1 MKMIETLK
9 KSKGK
14 SKPIT
19 INQEIRDKI
28 ASFKSYLIDY
38 MLDPSTPKKEKD
50 TLYYLL
56 YEMEPYEQNLLLAYY
71 EWGTEAAKMLN
82 VSTSVLQSNV
92 KRILF
97 KIKTN
102 KYKSKL

>member
-1 MKMIETLK
+1 MIETLK

-38 MLDPSTPKKEKD
+38 MRDPETPKKEKD
-50 TLYYLL
+50 TLYYVL

-71 EWGTEAAKMLN
+71 QWGTEAAQMLN
-82 VSTSVLQSNV
+82 VSTSVLQANV

-97 KIKTN
+97 KIN
-102 KYKSKL
+102 KYKSKI

>member
-1 MKMIETLK
+1 MIETLK

-19 INQEIRDKI
+19 INQEIRDRI

-50 TLYYLL
+50 TLYYVL

-97 KIKTN
+97 KIN

>member
-19 INQEIRDKI
+19 INQEIRNRI
-28 ASFKSYLIDY
+28 SSFKSYLIDY

-50 TLYYLL
+50 TLYYML

-97 KIKTN
+97 KIN

>member
-38 MLDPSTPKKEKD
+38 MLDPSTPKK
-50 TLYYLL
+50 
-56 YEMEPYEQNLLLAYY
+56 
-71 EWGTEAAKMLN
+71 
-82 VSTSVLQSNV
+82 
-92 KRILF
+92 
-97 KIKTN
+97 
-102 KYKSKL
+102 

>member
-1 MKMIETLK
+1 MIETLK

-19 INQEIRDKI
+19 INQEIRNKM

-50 TLYYLL
+50 TLYYML

-97 KIKTN
+97 NIN

>member
-19 INQEIRDKI
+19 INQEIRDRI
-28 ASFKSYLIDY
+28 SSFKSYLIDY

-50 TLYYLL
+50 TLYYML

-97 KIKTN
+97 KIN
-102 KYKSKL
+102 KYKSKI

>member
-1 MKMIETLK
+1 MNMIETLK

-28 ASFKSYLIDY
+28 ASFKSYL
-38 MLDPSTPKKEKD
+38 DPETPKKEKD
-50 TLYYLL
+50 TLYYML
-56 YEMEPYEQNLLLAYY
+56 YKMEPYEQNLLLAYY

-92 KRILF
+92 EKILF
-97 KIKTN
+97 KIN
-102 KYKSKL
+102 KYKSKI

>member
-1 MKMIETLK
+1 MIETLK

-19 INQEIRDKI
+19 INQDIRDKI

-38 MLDPSTPKKEKD
+38 MLDPETPKKEKD
-50 TLYYLL
+50 TLYYVL
-56 YEMEPYEQNLLLAYY
+56 YVMEPYEQNLLLAYY

-92 KRILF
+92 KKILF
-97 KIKTN
+97 KIN
-102 KYKSKL
+102 KYKSKI

>member
-19 INQEIRDKI
+19 INQEIRDRI
-28 ASFKSYLIDY
+28 SSFKSYLIDY

-50 TLYYLL
+50 TLYYVL
-56 YEMEPYEQNLLLAYY
+56 YVMEPYEQNLLLAYY

-92 KRILF
+92 KRIIF
-97 KIKTN
+97 NIN
-102 KYKSKL
+102 KYKIKL

>member
-1 MKMIETLK
+1 MIETLK

-19 INQEIRDKI
+19 INQDIRDKI
-28 ASFKSYLIDY
+28 SSFKSYLIDY

-50 TLYYLL
+50 TLYYVL

-71 EWGTEAAKMLN
+71 EWGNEAAKMLN

-97 KIKTN
+97 KIN

>member
-1 MKMIETLK
+1 MIETLK

-28 ASFKSYLIDY
+28 SSFKSYLIDY

-71 EWGTEAAKMLN
+71 EWGNEAAKMLN

-97 KIKTN
+97 KIN
-102 KYKSKL
+102 KYKSKI

>member
-28 ASFKSYLIDY
+28 TSFKSYLIDY

-50 TLYYLL
+50 TLYYML

-92 KRILF
+92 ERILF
-97 KIKTN
+97 KIN
-102 KYKSKL
+102 KFKSKI

>member
-28 ASFKSYLIDY
+28 TSFISYLIDY
-38 MLDPSTPKKEKD
+38 VLDPSTPKK
-50 TLYYLL
+50 
-56 YEMEPYEQNLLLAYY
+56 
-71 EWGTEAAKMLN
+71 
-82 VSTSVLQSNV
+82 
-92 KRILF
+92 
-97 KIKTN
+97 
-102 KYKSKL
+102 

>member
-1 MKMIETLK
+1 MIETLK

-28 ASFKSYLIDY
+28 SSFKSYLIDY

-50 TLYYLL
+50 TLYYML

-71 EWGTEAAKMLN
+71 EWGNEAAKMLN

-97 KIKTN
+97 KIN
-102 KYKSKL
+102 KFKSKI

>member
-1 MKMIETLK
+1 MIETLK

-28 ASFKSYLIDY
+28 SSFKSYLIDY
-38 MLDPSTPKKEKD
+38 MLDPETPKKEKD
-50 TLYYLL
+50 TLYYML

-92 KRILF
+92 KKILL
-97 KIKTN
+97 KIN
-102 KYKSKL
+102 KYKSNI

>member
-19 INQEIRDKI
+19 INQDIRDKI

-50 TLYYLL
+50 TLYYVL
-56 YEMEPYEQNLLLAYY
+56 YVMEPYEQNLLLAYY
-71 EWGTEAAKMLN
+71 EWGNEAAKMLN

-92 KRILF
+92 KKILF
-97 KIKTN
+97 KIN
-102 KYKSKL
+102 KYKSKI

>member
-1 MKMIETLK
+1 MIETLK

-28 ASFKSYLIDY
+28 TSFKSYLIDY

-50 TLYYLL
+50 TLHYLL
-56 YEMEPYEQNLLLAYY
+56 
-71 EWGTEAAKMLN
+71 
-82 VSTSVLQSNV
+82 
-92 KRILF
+92 
-97 KIKTN
+97 
-102 KYKSKL
+102 

>member
-1 MKMIETLK
+1 MKMLETLK

-19 INQEIRDKI
+19 INQEIRDRI
-28 ASFKSYLIDY
+28 SSFKSYLIDY

-50 TLYYLL
+50 TLYYVL
-56 YEMEPYEQNLLLAYY
+56 YVMEPYEQNLLLAYY

-97 KIKTN
+97 KIN
-102 KYKSKL
+102 KYKIKL

>member
-28 ASFKSYLIDY
+28 SSFKSYLIEY
-38 MLDPSTPKKEKD
+38 MLEPSTPKKEKD

-97 KIKTN
+97 KIN
-102 KYKSKL
+102 KFKSKI

>member
-1 MKMIETLK
+1 MIETLK

-50 TLYYLL
+50 TLYYML

-92 KRILF
+92 KKILF
-97 KIKTN
+97 KIKSN
-102 KYKSKL
+102 KHLTLAG

>member
-28 ASFKSYLIDY
+28 SSFKSYLIDY
-38 MLDPSTPKKEKD
+38 MLGPSTPKKQKD
-50 TLYYLL
+50 TLYYML

-97 KIKTN
+97 KIN

>member
-19 INQEIRDKI
+19 INQEIKDKI

-71 EWGTEAAKMLN
+71 EWGTESAKMLN

-97 KIKTN
+97 KIN
-102 KYKSKL
+102 KYKSNI

>member
-1 MKMIETLK
+1 MNMIETLK

-38 MLDPSTPKKEKD
+38 MLDPETPKKEKD
-50 TLYYLL
+50 TLYYML
-56 YEMEPYEQNLLLAYY
+56 YKMEPYEQNLLLAYY

-92 KRILF
+92 EKILF
-97 KIKTN
+97 KIN
-102 KYKSKL
+102 KYKSKI

>member
-1 MKMIETLK
+1 MIETLK

-28 ASFKSYLIDY
+28 SSFKSYLIDY

-50 TLYYLL
+50 TLHYVL
-56 YEMEPYEQNLLLAYY
+56 YVMEPYEQNLLLAYY

-97 KIKTN
+97 KIN
-102 KYKSKL
+102 KYKSRL

>member
-38 MLDPSTPKKEKD
+38 MLDSSTPKKEKD

-97 KIKTN
+97 KIN
-102 KYKSKL
+102 KYKSKI

>member
-38 MLDPSTPKKEKD
+38 MLDSETPKKEKD
-50 TLYYLL
+50 TLYYML

-97 KIKTN
+97 KIN
-102 KYKSKL
+102 KYKSKI

>member
-28 ASFKSYLIDY
+28 SSFKSYLIDY

-71 EWGTEAAKMLN
+71 EWGTEATKMLN

-97 KIKTN
+97 KIN
-102 KYKSKL
+102 KYKSKI

>member
-1 MKMIETLK
+1 MIETLK

-38 MLDPSTPKKEKD
+38 MLNPSTPKKEKD

-71 EWGTEAAKMLN
+71 EWGNEAAKMLN

-97 KIKTN
+97 EIN

>member
-28 ASFKSYLIDY
+28 TSFKSYLIDY

-56 YEMEPYEQNLLLAYY
+56 YVMEPYEQNLLLTYY

-97 KIKTN
+97 KIKSN
-102 KYKSKL
+102 LSRLG

>member
-19 INQEIRDKI
+19 INQEIRDRI
-28 ASFKSYLIDY
+28 SSFKSYLIDY
-38 MLDPSTPKKEKD
+38 MLDPFTPKKEKD
-50 TLYYLL
+50 TLYYVL
-56 YEMEPYEQNLLLAYY
+56 YVMEPYEQNLLLAYY

-97 KIKTN
+97 KIN

>member
-1 MKMIETLK
+1 MIETLK

-28 ASFKSYLIDY
+28 SSFKSYLIDY

-50 TLYYLL
+50 TLYYML

-71 EWGTEAAKMLN
+71 EWGTEAAKILN

-92 KRILF
+92 ERILF
-97 KIKTN
+97 KIN
-102 KYKSKL
+102 KYKSKI

>member
-28 ASFKSYLIDY
+28 SSFKSYLIDY

-92 KRILF
+92 KRILL
-97 KIKTN
+97 KIN
-102 KYKSKL
+102 KYKIKL